1 MDDARLE
8 AIRTEVAR
16 RHKVLLGDND
26 PILVTATLNELLL
39 RGHLDELQKHLERCQ
54 DETTSGLQ
62 QLLEESREIAG
73 NLVTGAAQYLTAQL
87 RQAAEPTAEA
97 TAAKLDQLLGAK
109 LQRYENAATRAE
121 AAAAHVRATVYLA
134 GGLAVLGLGGLLA
147 AVLMQITK

>member
-62 QLLEESREIAG
+62 QLLEESQIGRAWSPAPPSTSPPSCAKRPNRPQKRPRPNSTSCWGQSYSATKTPPPEPRPRRHTCG
-73 NLVTGAAQYLTAQL
+73 PPCTSRGAWPCSASVACS
-87 RQAAEPTAEA
+87 
-97 TAAKLDQLLGAK
+97 LLS
-109 LQRYENAATRAE
+109 
-121 AAAAHVRATVYLA
+121 
-134 GGLAVLGLGGLLA
+134 
-147 AVLMQITK
+147 